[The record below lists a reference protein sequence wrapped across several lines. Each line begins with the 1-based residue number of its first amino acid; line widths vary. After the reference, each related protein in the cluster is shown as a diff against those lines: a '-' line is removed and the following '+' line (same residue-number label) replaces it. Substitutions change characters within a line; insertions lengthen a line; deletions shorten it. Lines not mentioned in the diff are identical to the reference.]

1 VQLLILDD
9 FSAKY
14 NRSTMFKPILILNLF
29 TSLSAISLA
38 ALSIMAIPAVGFA
51 ATITPA
57 NTQPNFDQLLIAQTL
72 PNPDFQRPT
81 PPPTPIPQPILPPLQ
96 EILPQPPAPNLPNQP
111 IAPETA
117 PTAIVIK
124 QFNVVGNT
132 VFSPADIAQI
142 TNKFTNRPLDFAQL
156 LQVSSE
162 ITQLYIKNGYIN
174 SGAYLPGNQS
184 FDAQGGTIEIKV
196 IEGRA
201 EDIVVTGTQRL
212 DPNYIKSR
220 IALGA
225 SDVLKIDRLI
235 ESLQLLQL
243 DPLIKTISTELVSG
257 QQPGT
262 SIVQLKITETPNW
275 QASLNI
281 ANNRTPSVGE
291 IQATVSAT
299 QNNLTGAGDGLGITY
314 GKSTGSNVLDLNYT
328 LPLNPRNGTLR
339 IQYSNST
346 SKVIESPFDQLD
358 INSAGQDVGVTYRQP
373 IVQTPA
379 QEFALGVTLNR
390 RETNTGYLFSV
401 IGERL
406 AYPTPGADDRGLTK
420 VTAARFFQDF
430 TAKDTKQV
438 FALRSQLSLGI
449 NALGANIAASSPDSK
464 FLTWRG
470 QAQYVRSLA
479 PNSIFLAKLETQ
491 LADRPL
497 LALEQIGLGG
507 QDTVR
512 GYRQDLLLAD
522 NGLVASAEVRLPIFA
537 TPESKQILQVVPF
550 LDFGWG
556 WNQPNNPNP
565 NPTPSVIGS
574 GGLGLRYQGGD
585 NFTAKLDYGIPFTAT
600 NSIKRAA
607 QEKGFY
613 FSLNYNHSF

>member
-1 VQLLILDD
+1 
-9 FSAKY
+9 
-14 NRSTMFKPILILNLF
+14 MFKPSLILNLV
-29 TSLSAISLA
+29 TSLSVISLT
-38 ALSIMAIPAVGFA
+38 ALSILTIPVVGFA
-51 ATITPA
+51 AMITPE
-57 NTQPNFDQLLIAQTL
+57 TSQRNFDRTLIAQSL

-81 PPPTPIPQPILPPLQ
+81 SPPSQLPQPILPPLQ
-96 EILPQPPAPNLPNQP
+96 EILPTTPAPNLPRQP
-111 IAPETA
+111 IAPDQA
-117 PTAIVIK
+117 PAVIVIK
-124 QFNVVGNT
+124 QFNILGNT
-132 VFSPADIAQI
+132 VFSSAELAQI
-142 TNKFTNRPLDFAQL
+142 TTKFTNRPLDFAQL

-162 ITQLYIKNGYIN
+162 ITQLYVKNGYIN

-225 SDVLKIDRLI
+225 GNVLKIDRLI

-275 QASLNI
+275 QTTLNI

-291 IQATVSAT
+291 VQVTVSAT
-299 QNNLTGAGDGLGITY
+299 QNNLTGAGDGVGVIY
-314 GKSTGSNVLDLNYT
+314 GKSEGSNVLDLNYI

-339 IQYSNST
+339 VQYSNST
-346 SKVIESPFDQLD
+346 SKVIESPFDRLD
-358 INSAGQDVGVTYRQP
+358 ISSAGQDVGVTYRQP

-390 RETNTGYLFSV
+390 RETNTGYLASV

-420 VTAARFFQDF
+420 VTAARFFQDY
-430 TAKDTKQV
+430 TVKDTKQV

-449 NALGANIAASSPDSK
+449 NALGANISASSPDSK

-470 QAQYVRSLA
+470 QAQYVQSLA

-522 NGLVASAEVRLPIFA
+522 NGVVASAEVRLPIFA
-537 TPESKQILQVVPF
+537 APESRQTLQVVPF

-565 NPTPSVIGS
+565 NPTPNPIAS

-600 NSIKRAA
+600 NAVKRAA

-613 FSLNYNHSF
+613 FSLNYNQSF